1 MRFVV
6 ILKQIPDDSIKDE
19 YQDVD
24 QLNDSD
30 KNVIKEALDLR
41 DRYGG
46 TVDVI
51 GFGPLSAEDVMKETL
66 TYGIDDAFLIS
77 DPQFADMD
85 VSQVAKIVAAVI
97 KKLGPYDLVLCGR
110 QAIDGDSAHMA
121 SMTSCALEIP
131 LIAYSDEITEM
142 KDGSVF
148 ATCMGDQMAYKVEA
162 KTPAMILSIREKNK
176 NRFPSVPDIMPLTL
190 ELIGAAGKLSKERDL
205 SLSVILSGCG
215 IKEEAKKLYNY
226 GVDEI
231 LCIEDE
237 KLIEGHMQLH
247 HDAVIEVLKEKD
259 PKVILIGGTASGRVL
274 AGKTAYAFDTELVC
288 DASKL
293 TYDEKQEQLIIT
305 RPAFDGKNMAD
316 FLIDPS
322 LTSVITIRTGVMG
335 KAEYKEDKQGEM
347 LYVHPECL
355 KEEQQNL
362 IYHGAAG
369 KSGKEVHLDTA
380 RIIVSGGRGMK
391 GEEGFALL
399 ERLAEKIGG
408 EVACTRPCVDAGWM
422 LPTQQVGQSGISVK
436 PKLYLAFGIAGA
448 IQHMTGIDADCIISV
463 NNNPRAAIFAYSDYG
478 VVSDAKKLLE
488 SMLKQ
493 VEEGKEF
500 L

>member
-6 ILKQIPDDSIKDE
+6 ILKQIPDDSIKKE

-77 DPQFADMD
+77 DSQFADMD

-176 NRFPSVPDIMPLTL
+176 NRFPSVPDIMKTYDGTYKTKILTNEDLNFSVTKRKVTQLRKYEVKSSKQQKLVIIGMEMNLGKKEGIVVVGEIQKREIMPLTL

-205 SLSVILSGCG
+205 SLSVILSECG

-247 HDAVIEVLKEKD
+247 HDAVIEVLKGKD

-274 AGKTAYAFDTELVC
+274 AGKTAYAFDTEYGRLC
-288 DASKL
+288 DQSIL
-293 TYDEKQEQLIIT
+293 DIGDHDPY
-305 RPAFDGKNMAD
+305 RSDGKSR
-316 FLIDPS
+316 I
-322 LTSVITIRTGVMG
+322 
-335 KAEYKEDKQGEM
+335 QGR
-347 LYVHPECL
+347 
-355 KEEQQNL
+355 Q
-362 IYHGAAG
+362 
-369 KSGKEVHLDTA
+369 
-380 RIIVSGGRGMK
+380 
-391 GEEGFALL
+391 
-399 ERLAEKIGG
+399 
-408 EVACTRPCVDAGWM
+408 TR
-422 LPTQQVGQSGISVK
+422 
-436 PKLYLAFGIAGA
+436 
-448 IQHMTGIDADCIISV
+448 
-463 NNNPRAAIFAYSDYG
+463 
-478 VVSDAKKLLE
+478 
-488 SMLKQ
+488 
-493 VEEGKEF
+493 
-500 L
+500 

>member
-6 ILKQIPDDSIKDE
+6 ILKQIPDDSIKKE

-66 TYGIDDAFLIS
+66 TYGIDDAFLIG

-162 KTPAMILSIREKNK
+162 KTPAMILSIRGKNK
-176 NRFPSVPDIMPLTL
+176 NRFPSVPDIMKTYDGTYKTKILTNEDL
-190 ELIGAAGKLSKERDL
+190 NFSVTKGKVTQLRKYEVKSSKQQKLVMIGGKDEEEKATQILQLLKQK
-205 SLSVILSGCG
+205 SVI
-215 IKEEAKKLYNY
+215 
-226 GVDEI
+226 
-231 LCIEDE
+231 
-237 KLIEGHMQLH
+237 
-247 HDAVIEVLKEKD
+247 
-259 PKVILIGGTASGRVL
+259 
-274 AGKTAYAFDTELVC
+274 
-288 DASKL
+288 
-293 TYDEKQEQLIIT
+293 
-305 RPAFDGKNMAD
+305 
-316 FLIDPS
+316 
-322 LTSVITIRTGVMG
+322 
-335 KAEYKEDKQGEM
+335 
-347 LYVHPECL
+347 
-355 KEEQQNL
+355 
-362 IYHGAAG
+362 
-369 KSGKEVHLDTA
+369 
-380 RIIVSGGRGMK
+380 
-391 GEEGFALL
+391 
-399 ERLAEKIGG
+399 
-408 EVACTRPCVDAGWM
+408 
-422 LPTQQVGQSGISVK
+422 
-436 PKLYLAFGIAGA
+436 
-448 IQHMTGIDADCIISV
+448 
-463 NNNPRAAIFAYSDYG
+463 
-478 VVSDAKKLLE
+478 
-488 SMLKQ
+488 
-493 VEEGKEF
+493 
-500 L
+500 

>member
-6 ILKQIPDDSIKDE
+6 ILKQIPDDSIKKE

-77 DPQFADMD
+77 DSQFADMD

-176 NRFPSVPDIMPLTL
+176 NRFPSVPDIMKTYDGTYKTKILTNEDL
-190 ELIGAAGKLSKERDL
+190 NFSVTKRKVTQLRKYEVKSSKQQKLVMIGGKDEEEKAAQILQLLKQKSVIQEVYGDEFREKRRNRCCWRDSKERDHAADVGIDRGSRKTFEGKRSFIVSYSISENGNAPVDL
-205 SLSVILSGCG
+205 GKIGNRLNAKYSDFDVRNYGYTKLSV
-215 IKEEAKKLYNY
+215 
-226 GVDEI
+226 
-231 LCIEDE
+231 
-237 KLIEGHMQLH
+237 
-247 HDAVIEVLKEKD
+247 
-259 PKVILIGGTASGRVL
+259 
-274 AGKTAYAFDTELVC
+274 
-288 DASKL
+288 
-293 TYDEKQEQLIIT
+293 
-305 RPAFDGKNMAD
+305 
-316 FLIDPS
+316 LIDEEMDNFMLVQEDTNCYVEFKE
-322 LTSVITIRTGVMG
+322 LTSRETIEEEVIHFVKKNGGSLDNLSAVTLELKDKHSGFNIKDYGYSRMSSFLRSIR
-335 KAEYKEDKQGEM
+335 
-347 LYVHPECL
+347 CL
-355 KEEQQNL
+355 TVNGNTVRLKKRRE
-362 IYHGAAG
+362 
-369 KSGKEVHLDTA
+369 
-380 RIIVSGGRGMK
+380 K
-391 GEEGFALL
+391 GE
-399 ERLAEKIGG
+399 R
-408 EVACTRPCVDAGWM
+408 R
-422 LPTQQVGQSGISVK
+422 
-436 PKLYLAFGIAGA
+436 
-448 IQHMTGIDADCIISV
+448 
-463 NNNPRAAIFAYSDYG
+463 
-478 VVSDAKKLLE
+478 
-488 SMLKQ
+488 
-493 VEEGKEF
+493 
-500 L
+500 